1 MTKYDNAKAR
11 VQYAKKL
18 VEKYGGVPGREL
30 DEAKIKKMSGYG
42 QIAKHVLNPQ
52 QYVQWL
58 LDEGH
63 KWGDDAPGKDEYYAA
78 LRAKVGE

>member
-1 MTKYDNAKAR
+1 M
-11 VQYAKKL
+11 YAKKL
-18 VEKYGGVPGREL
+18 VGKYGGIPGQKLNEV
-30 DEAKIKKMSGYG
+30 KIKTLKTNIL
-42 QIAKHVLNPQ
+42 IAKHVLNPQ

-78 LRAKVGE
+78 LRAKAGE